1 MKFMPKAALI
11 AALAAT
17 VVTAQEHTMPAA
29 QRGESKATVAGKAV
43 VVEYGRPVLAGRDML
58 GQAKAGTPWRM
69 GSGSPTSLKTDADL
83 MFGAVAL
90 PKGAYH
96 LTAVKDD
103 KGNWAAIASTP
114 DEAKKKV
121 AEFPLMST
129 TLKDS
134 VEQFTIE
141 VTGKGN
147 AGEFSMSWGTAKMA
161 ASFTG
166 K

>member
-1 MKFMPKAALI
+1 MKFMRNTLI
-11 AALAAT
+11 LAALAAT
-17 VVTAQEHTMPAA
+17 TVTAQAQMNATE

-69 GSGSPTSLKTDADL
+69 GSGSPTSLKTEADL
-83 MFGAVAL
+83 MFGTVAL
-90 PKGAYH
+90 PKGSYV
-96 LTAVKDD
+96 LTAVKDE
-103 KGNWAAIASTP
+103 KGNWTAIASTP
-114 DEAKKKV
+114 DAKTKV
-121 AEFPLMST
+121 AEVPLVST
-129 TLKDS
+129 TLKAP

-147 AGEFSMSWGTAKMA
+147 AGEFAMSWGTAKMA
-161 ASFTG
+161 APFTG